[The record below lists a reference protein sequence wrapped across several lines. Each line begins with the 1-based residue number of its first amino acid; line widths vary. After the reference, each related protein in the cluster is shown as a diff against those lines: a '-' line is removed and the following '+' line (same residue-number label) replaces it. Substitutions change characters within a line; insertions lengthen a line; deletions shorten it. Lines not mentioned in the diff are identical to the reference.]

1 MGTYF
6 YVSRLCSIDVARI
19 EAKHLSSHS
28 LVEALG
34 LSSWNVAAIDAVSD
48 ELALIDFW
56 LWVKAL
62 KVLLLGRLRNHFRIV
77 VEALGSV
84 PSHTIVLNSFQSL
97 LLLASVV
104 LLSILDD
111 AWINGS
117 FSLYQLI

>member
-1 MGTYF
+1 M
-6 YVSRLCSIDVARI
+6 
-19 EAKHLSSHS
+19 
-28 LVEALG
+28 VEALG
-34 LSSWNVAAIDAVSD
+34 FGSWNVAAIDAVSD

-77 VEALGSV
+77 VEALDSV